1 MCLVLQARLG
11 VITIV
16 TMLTQHIAMSVT
28 CIASNIGSYRY
39 CEYAMMDMLTQLA
52 YCDVGLVLRAALGV
66 IGIVNTQTW
75 QA

>member
-1 MCLVLQARLG
+1 MSCVASKVG
-11 VITIV
+11 SYNYCDYANTAY
-16 TMLTQHIAMSVT
+16 AMSVT